1 MKKFDLKKEE
11 FRGSIKQ
18 LMTVRG
24 LRMINL
30 SNYNAL
36 TGNVDKKL
44 SNIHSIKIDIM
55 TGFVNLYANGNGNRA
70 GVKLDN
76 VPVDLYK
83 KVYNRVLEIFKNEGN
98 ISSDLKRNILVRV
111 SR

>member
-11 FRGSIKQ
+11 YRGSIKQ
-18 LMTVRG
+18 LMAVRG

-30 SNYNAL
+30 ANYSRWSGK
-36 TGNVDKKL
+36 TDKKL
-44 SNIHSIKIDIM
+44 ENIHSVKIDIM
-55 TGFVNLYANGNGNRA
+55 TGFVNLHAKGTGDRA

-76 VPVDLYK
+76 VHVDIYK
-83 KVYNRVLEIFKNEGN
+83 KVYNLILDIFKNELD
-98 ISSDLKRNILVRV
+98 IPSEMRRNILVKV

>member
-11 FRGSIKQ
+11 FIGSIKQ
-18 LMTVRG
+18 LMSVRG

-30 SNYNAL
+30 ANYNAWA
-36 TGNVDKKL
+36 GNVDNKL
-44 SNIHSIKIDIM
+44 VNIHSIKIDIM

-83 KVYNRVLEIFKNEGN
+83 KVYNRVLEIFKNEGD
-98 ISSDLKRNILVRV
+98 IPSDLKRNILVRV